1 MLLYRFV
8 KPIKNYLYYKKTVIF
23 VFGVQRKGSYPMSCL
38 NYSFNINN
46 FSLCH
51 HRVQTISNSQY
62 NRSIPISSTRPT
74 SFDWSLNLFACAN
87 LAADRLIES
96 SQQLED
102 FRHIVT
108 YMKRIDLRIL
118 TSAYSPHFILPTF
131 KYPLIFIVA
140 WKY

>member
-1 MLLYRFV
+1 
-8 KPIKNYLYYKKTVIF
+8 
-23 VFGVQRKGSYPMSCL
+23 MSCL

-62 NRSIPISSTRPT
+62 NRSIPISSTCPT
-74 SFDWSLNLFACAN
+74 SFDWSLNLFAYAN

-131 KYPLIFIVA
+131 KYPLVFIIT
-140 WKY
+140 WKYRPCWKVIIMSICFCNYQPLFPYSLFISFV